1 MEAAQIAL
9 AHFSGRLAVET
20 DVADVA
26 AALADGPPDFVLVD
40 ARSRDAYARGHL
52 PGAISLPHAE
62 IDERSAAALPP
73 GLVVAYC
80 WGPGCNGAVQGGAPA
95 RGARAPGQGDAWG
108 LRVLGSGGPS
118 RRGLALEPFA
128 PAAAFVRLRAS
139 ASSSASDSS
148 SIVPNSS
155 RSGMAS

>member
-20 DVADVA
+20 DAADVA
-26 AALADGPPDFVLVD
+26 AVLADGPPDFVLVD

-80 WGPGCNGAVQGGAPA
+80 WGPGCNGAVKAGRRLAALGRPVKEMLGGYEYWVREGHP
-95 RGARAPGQGDAWG
+95 
-108 LRVLGSGGPS
+108 VEGS
-118 RRGLALEPFA
+118 R
-128 PAAAFVRLRAS
+128 
-139 ASSSASDSS
+139 
-148 SIVPNSS
+148 
-155 RSGMAS
+155 